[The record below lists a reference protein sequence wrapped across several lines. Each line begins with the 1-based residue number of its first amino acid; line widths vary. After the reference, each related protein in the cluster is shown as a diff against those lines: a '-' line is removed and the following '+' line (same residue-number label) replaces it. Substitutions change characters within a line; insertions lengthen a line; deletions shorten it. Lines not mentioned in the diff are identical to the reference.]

1 MNKYFNVN
9 IMQNDKLKC
18 FKRKLSPISSNFWGV
33 NGTNNF
39 LLLIVNFSEN
49 FGIAFTSMSILGL
62 VMLVISP
69 GNCSESYETRTQSPT
84 ANDST
89 PSSNISSSS
98 SPEVLEPELSSF
110 SLVA

>member
-1 MNKYFNVN
+1 MMNQSDPKLTMMHHVYF
-9 IMQNDKLKC
+9 
-18 FKRKLSPISSNFWGV
+18 LSV
-33 NGTNNF
+33 
-39 LLLIVNFSEN
+39 
-49 FGIAFTSMSILGL
+49 LGL

-110 SLVA
+110 SLVAWEPQAWDEYFYDMSKHNVMWNMFK

>member
-1 MNKYFNVN
+1 MNKYFNAN

-18 FKRKLSPISSNFWGV
+18 FKTSPISSHFWGV
-33 NGTNNF
+33 NGTNYV
-39 LLLIVNFSEN
+39 LLLIVNFVQKFWHRIYFYVS
-49 FGIAFTSMSILGL
+49 FGL
-62 VMLVISP
+62 VMLVIAP